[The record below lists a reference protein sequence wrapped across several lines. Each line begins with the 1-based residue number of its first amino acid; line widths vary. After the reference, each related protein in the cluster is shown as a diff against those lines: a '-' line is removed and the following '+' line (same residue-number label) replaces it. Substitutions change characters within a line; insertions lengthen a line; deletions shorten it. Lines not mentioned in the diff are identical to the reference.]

1 MDRTKASDA
10 FNAGSIPVG
19 CISYFR
25 GYAWSEVT
33 VFMQRKY
40 RSVIERAINIMAKD
54 IKKENQK
61 KQHPVTGE
69 KKKNSENKK
78 ETTENK
84 SVKDEL
90 NTDIKGTG
98 KFGLGHKKTR
108 ESKLA
113 YAGEDIRDAFIKAK
127 NWCVKN
133 YRTTIP
139 ALICLVLAVIVVIT
153 LVRNARI
160 SRQEEQALNNQNAV
174 TDSNGISVPEEPLQE
189 NAYDYINQFVAKY
202 YTACM
207 EGDVDTYMS
216 MRSYTDEVEQIR
228 MQKKANYIEYYQNIT
243 CYTKPGPVENS
254 YIVYVYY
261 EVKFR
266 DIDTVAPGLNTL
278 YVCTNDNGELYV
290 FSGDVDES
298 VSQYMQAVS
307 LQEDVKDL
315 FNKVQ
320 VNYNDAVAA
329 DENLKAFLEELAV
342 KLKEDVAI
350 EVAQI
355 DASNTDT
362 AEGGTE
368 NPDETQQET
377 NPGENSDANP
387 DANTDIDNNG
397 DQVQQEEQ
405 PVTETVRTTDLV
417 NVRGSAS
424 AEATKLGTVSA
435 GTRLTRIEA
444 LDNGW
449 SKVDYNGQDGYI
461 KTEYLEV
468 VESANGT
475 VTALQNVNIRAEA
488 NETAEKLGV
497 AYAGAT
503 LELIETQDDGWSRI
517 IFNGQ
522 TAYVKSEYVQ

>member
-1 MDRTKASDA
+1 
-10 FNAGSIPVG
+10 
-19 CISYFR
+19 
-25 GYAWSEVT
+25 
-33 VFMQRKY
+33 
-40 RSVIERAINIMAKD
+40 MAKD
-54 IKKENQK
+54 TKKENQK
-61 KQHPVTGE
+61 KQHPAAVE
-69 KKKNSENKK
+69 KKAK
-78 ETTENK
+78 TEDRKTNT
-84 SVKDEL
+84 EL

-108 ESKLA
+108 KSAVSYIL
-113 YAGEDIRDAFIKAK
+113 EDIKEAFVKAK
-127 NWCVKN
+127 NWCIKN
-133 YRTTIP
+133 YRTVIP
-139 ALICLVLAVIVVIT
+139 AFICLVLAVIVVIT

-160 SRQEEQALNNQNAV
+160 SRQEEEALNNQNTAAA
-174 TDSNGISVPEEPLQE
+174 SNGVIVPEEPLQE

-243 CYTKPGPVENS
+243 CYTKPGPVEDS

-261 EVKFR
+261 EVKFQN
-266 DIDTVAPGLNTL
+266 IDTVAPGLNTL
-278 YVCTNDNGELYV
+278 YVCTNDSGELYV
-290 FSGDVDES
+290 FSGDVDED
-298 VSQYMQAVS
+298 VSRYMQAVS

-320 VNYNDAVAA
+320 VNYNDAVAT

-355 DASNTDT
+355 DASGTD
-362 AEGGTE
+362 A
-368 NPDETQQET
+368 
-377 NPGENSDANP
+377 GENSDMDNSDDTNQEETSGGNADTNTDENTDDNP
-387 DANTDIDNNG
+387 DSTGQTDDT
-397 DQVQQEEQ
+397 QLEET
-405 PVTETVRTTDLV
+405 PATETVRTTDLV

-435 GTRLTRIEA
+435 GTRLTRIET

-449 SKVDYNGQDGYI
+449 SKIDYNGQEGYI

-488 NETAEKLGV
+488 NETAQKLGV

-503 LELIETQDDGWSRI
+503 LELIEAQDDGWSRI

>member
-1 MDRTKASDA
+1 
-10 FNAGSIPVG
+10 
-19 CISYFR
+19 
-25 GYAWSEVT
+25 
-33 VFMQRKY
+33 
-40 RSVIERAINIMAKD
+40 MAKD
-54 IKKENQK
+54 TKKENQK
-61 KQHPVTGE
+61 KQHPATVE
-69 KKKNSENKK
+69 KKAKTEDKK
-78 ETTENK
+78 ANE
-84 SVKDEL
+84 EL

-108 ESKLA
+108 KSAASYIL
-113 YAGEDIRDAFIKAK
+113 EDLKEAFIKAK
-127 NWCVKN
+127 GWCVKN
-133 YRTTIP
+133 YRTVIP

-153 LVRNARI
+153 LIRNARI
-160 SRQEEQALNNQNAV
+160 SRREEEALNNQNTAA
-174 TDSNGISVPEEPLQE
+174 DSNGVIVPEEPLQE

-243 CYTKPGPVENS
+243 CYTKPGPVEAS

-261 EVKFR
+261 EVKFQN
-266 DIDTVAPGLNTL
+266 IDTVAPGLNTL

-290 FSGDVDES
+290 FSGDVDED
-298 VSQYMQAVS
+298 VSKYMQAVS

-355 DASNTDT
+355 DASNTD
-362 AEGGTE
+362 AEGNSDVD
-368 NPDETQQET
+368 NPDDTKQDETSDGNTDTNTDENTDGSPDSTGQTSDDTQQEET
-377 NPGENSDANP
+377 PA
-387 DANTDIDNNG
+387 
-397 DQVQQEEQ
+397 
-405 PVTETVRTTDLV
+405 TETVRTTDLV

-435 GTRLTRIEA
+435 GTRLTRTET

-449 SKVDYNGQDGYI
+449 SKIDYNGQEGYI

-488 NETAEKLGV
+488 NETAQKLGV

-503 LELIETQDDGWSRI
+503 LELIEAQDDGWSRI